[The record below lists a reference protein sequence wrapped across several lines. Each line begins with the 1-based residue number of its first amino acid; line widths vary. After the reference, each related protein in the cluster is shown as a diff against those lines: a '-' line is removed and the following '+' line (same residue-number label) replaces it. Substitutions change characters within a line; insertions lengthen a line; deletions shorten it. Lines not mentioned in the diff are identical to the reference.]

1 MITLQVNATEP
12 IGWPTRLGA
21 VTIPRP
27 SEKCQTDASVQKAVA
42 PFGAAVATVMG
53 GLSCFT
59 AGYWGQ
65 VREQSRRNAQKFDFK
80 SSRTDTEGL

>member
-1 MITLQVNATEP
+1 MIALQVNEP

-27 SEKCQTDASVQKAVA
+27 SERCQSDASVQKAVA

-53 GLSCFT
+53 VLSCFT
-59 AGYWGQ
+59 AGYWGK
-65 VREQSRRNAQKFDFK
+65 VREQFRRTPRKFDFK